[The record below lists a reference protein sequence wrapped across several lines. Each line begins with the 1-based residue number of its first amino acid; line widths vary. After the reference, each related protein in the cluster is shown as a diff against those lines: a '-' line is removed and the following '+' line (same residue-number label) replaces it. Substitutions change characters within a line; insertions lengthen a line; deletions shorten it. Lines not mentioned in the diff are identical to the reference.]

1 MIIKYI
7 TCSDPHEDVS
17 HSDVLRLL
25 RYAPQVEIGMQALP
39 ASMSTGKPRNKWF
52 NGLLQLVQNIDM
64 RLNVAVHVN
73 YQWCDEICSGKIP
86 GEIQQWMGMRR
97 AFERTPVIK
106 RWQLNIGDNT
116 KNWDTRAVAKLI
128 SDHPEHEFIFPYNDT
143 VRNKIDELNK
153 TGVPFSLLYDSSY
166 GYGKLPEQWN
176 PPVYDNHMMGYAGGL
191 SPENIAENLDKIAQ
205 QVPENYRMWI
215 DAEGRLMRPGT
226 REFDPQRALTYIK
239 NTLAWNK
246 QHIK

>member
-7 TCSDPHEDVS
+7 TCSDPREDVS

-73 YQWCDEICSGKIP
+73 YQWCDEICSGKTP

-97 AFERTPVIK
+97 TFERTPVIK
-106 RWQLNIGDNT
+106 RWQLNIGDN
-116 KNWDTRAVAKLI
+116 N
-128 SDHPEHEFIFPYNDT
+128 FIE
-143 VRNKIDELNK
+143 KIELFK
-153 TGVPFSLLYDSSY
+153 SFL
-166 GYGKLPEQWN
+166 
-176 PPVYDNHMMGYAGGL
+176 
-191 SPENIAENLDKIAQ
+191 
-205 QVPENYRMWI
+205 
-215 DAEGRLMRPGT
+215 
-226 REFDPQRALTYIK
+226 
-239 NTLAWNK
+239 
-246 QHIK
+246 